1 VRAGHEVNAKWPR
14 RVKTADDAVRFID
27 AAGYCL
33 LFPIKNVP
41 LPSLYYAMARRA
53 PFTWD
58 DYGAKLWEWKDNLP
72 RQRRAFYSKYFRGR
86 GTFISI
92 KLLPHFLAMESTGLE
107 AGDHGRMYAAGRISA
122 DGCAVWEALDTHGP
136 LATLELRHAC
146 KMDSK
151 AGNKRYKRA
160 ILELS
165 HALVVVHFG
174 AEQETGAWASSRFE
188 LTARAFPKE
197 TVAARRLAPESAR
210 EAVARKYLAWHRDA
224 RAQILARLFRWSK
237 ADAAAA
243 MM

>member
-1 VRAGHEVNAKWPR
+1 VNWPR

-27 AAGYCL
+27 ATGYCL
-33 LFPIKNVP
+33 LFSVKNVP

-72 RQRRAFYSKYFRGR
+72 RRRRAFYSKYFRGR
-86 GTFISI
+86 GTFISL
-92 KLLPHFLAMESTGLE
+92 KLLPHFLALESAGLE
-107 AGDHGRMYAAGRISA
+107 AGDHGRMYAAGRITA
-122 DGCAVWEALDTHGP
+122 EACAVWEALDKHGP

-146 KMDSK
+146 KMDSP

-165 HALVVVHFG
+165 RALVVVHFG

-188 LTARAFPKE
+188 LTARAFPRE
-197 TVAARRLAPESAR
+197 AAEARRLAPETAR
-210 EAVARKYLAWHRDA
+210 QAVAKKYLAWHRDA
-224 RAQILARLFRWSK
+224 KAQALTRLFRWPK
-237 ADAAAA
+237 ADALTA